1 MIAKEKKKSYL
12 LKLATL
18 FKKINYFGFIV
29 SAILVFIM
37 SVFVFYGVIM
47 RYLFNA
53 PLSWVHEISGYLIVV
68 TAFLG
73 SGYTLYKDGHVRID
87 SLDSIFPKSINN
99 LLFILRNCI
108 IIFFSFVLIWYG
120 TQMVLSSFET
130 GRKASTILGTPL
142 YIPQLFIPLGGLL
155 LLIQSIGLIIENR
168 SKHSN

>member
-29 SAILVFIM
+29 SDILVFIL

-53 PLSWVHEISGYLIVV
+53 SLLCVDKISRYLIVV
-68 TAFLG
+68 TDFLG
-73 SGYTLYKDGHVRID
+73 CCYILYKDGYVRID
-87 SLDSIFPKSINN
+87 SLDYILTKSINY
-99 LLFILRNCI
+99 LLFIIRNCI

-130 GRKASTILGTPL
+130 G
-142 YIPQLFIPLGGLL
+142 
-155 LLIQSIGLIIENR
+155 
-168 SKHSN
+168 